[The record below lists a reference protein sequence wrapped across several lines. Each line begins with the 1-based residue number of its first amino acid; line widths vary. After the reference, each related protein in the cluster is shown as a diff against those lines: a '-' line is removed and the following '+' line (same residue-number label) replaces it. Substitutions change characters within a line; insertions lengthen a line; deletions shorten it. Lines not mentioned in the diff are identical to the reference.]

1 MIKMFEQFKPSTT
14 PEHEDPHG
22 LGTLDYNEILLKA
35 DAHLKVNDYD
45 LALIYKIKA
54 ALIAPNQTE
63 KYRCSLEIA
72 ELYLRMAEIANSDV
86 NTSLDYIS
94 KAEEWI
100 NASIKRDASNE
111 PSTQA
116 TTQNPASPSL
126 NERDMAKEEIQFD
139 TPIPDA
145 EYSVG
150 QLVMYSFLPGPGWH
164 MTEGEKEYDQAVVQS
179 VGHDNEGVIFYKLI
193 IPNIDHEQ
201 IVSEKDLIFMQEFV
215 KTLRKPD

>member
-1 MIKMFEQFKPSTT
+1 MK
-14 PEHEDPHG
+14 G
-22 LGTLDYNEILLKA
+22 
-35 DAHLKVNDYD
+35 
-45 LALIYKIKA
+45 
-54 ALIAPNQTE
+54 
-63 KYRCSLEIA
+63 
-72 ELYLRMAEIANSDV
+72 
-86 NTSLDYIS
+86 TSLDYIS

-126 NERDMAKEEIQFD
+126 NERDMAKEEIRFD

-201 IVSEKDLIFMQEFV
+201 IVSEEDLIFMQEFV